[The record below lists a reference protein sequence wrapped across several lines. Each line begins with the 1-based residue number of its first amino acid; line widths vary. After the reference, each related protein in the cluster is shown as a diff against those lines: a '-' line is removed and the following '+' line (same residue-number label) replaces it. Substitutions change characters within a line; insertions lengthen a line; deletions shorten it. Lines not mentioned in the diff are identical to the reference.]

1 MIDVGRMRCSFAFG
15 SRSLGMAA
23 FAVFFVFCLTAQT
36 PTGILDGRVSD
47 ASGALV
53 AGANVAIENQETGV
67 RQEMTTNAEGRFYQ
81 GFVTPGSYRITL
93 EKPGFQKYVQSDIR
107 VNVQQ
112 TVTLEVNMKIG
123 DVSSTVE
130 VTAAA
135 SQLSTEN
142 SSVSKVIGTK
152 QIIDLPLNGRS
163 VFGLATLAPGVVP
176 GGGGSTPFISGGRN
190 ATNEITIDGTSVIL
204 PENNVSNLQTGYTPI
219 VDSVQEFAV
228 ITNSLEAQ
236 YGRTGGGVISVATR
250 GGTNQYHVSAYDFL
264 RNSKLD
270 ANTWSN
276 NRNGVKLA
284 AFQQNQFGGTI
295 GGPVSI
301 PKIYN
306 GANKTFFFFSEQT
319 QRARRGTS
327 SQASVPINPWINGD
341 FSSLKNGN
349 GQPVVIYDPL
359 TLDSSGNRV
368 PFANNIIPANRI
380 DKVSQGLLKYYPKPN
395 AVPTNPFTMQNN
407 FFVSGKGVADDDKFD
422 SRIDQNFSEKFRMFA
437 RGSYDHG
444 ENVPLNGFGTIG
456 TSIGDGKNVSDL
468 YNVTV
473 NGVYTLSP
481 TTILNFNYGFARN
494 VGIRY
499 PFSEGTTPAS
509 LGFPQNYSD
518 VAGLSNY
525 EFPNFSFSGN
535 TNLSNLGQATFTTLL
550 NRPMSHIIRG
560 DVTKVLAKHT
570 LRAGGEWRKFFLN
583 FTQLGNPD
591 GAFNF
596 GAGFTQR
603 VVNASAVSTE
613 GNGFA
618 TFLLGLPN
626 NGSVSH
632 SFDAATASAYAG
644 VYVQDD
650 WRVTKKLTLNIGLRY
665 DVDSPRTERYNRL
678 SFWDSNAPSPLQGKV
693 AASATCPNCGNLKGA
708 IMFVG
713 DNARYGRHQT
723 STDLNNWGPRFG
735 FAYHA
740 FEKTVFRGAYGILYS
755 PSALQAS
762 GTSGS
767 GGVEGFQTSTSISTS
782 FDNGKTFAASLS
794 NPFPGGFNL
803 PQGAKPGPYSG
814 ALTDVGGSIGDS
826 FFIDN
831 QNPIVQQWNFN
842 IQQQVKGDWVVE
854 VGYLGSKGNHL
865 IDGESSITYNQ
876 LPASFLALGS
886 GLTAQVANPFF
897 GIITS
902 PNSPYAQPTIQQR
915 FLLSTYPEYQGVNG
929 FRKPHGNSIY
939 HGLTLSAE
947 KRFSGGLS
955 TLISFTGSKLLD
967 DSSQVVTFLG
977 AAGMKQDFYCRK
989 CEKSV
994 SAQDVSKRLV
1004 ISANYELP
1012 FGHGR
1017 SYFSNMGRPLDAVL
1031 GGWQINGI
1039 ATFAK
1044 GTPLSISNGGN
1055 NTNIGSAG
1063 QRPNNNGKSAA
1074 KEGPIADRLN
1084 AYFDTS
1090 VFSQAPIYTF
1100 GNVGRF
1106 LPDLRIPGIHNLD
1119 FSLFKNFRVTE
1130 RGTIQFR
1137 AESFNITNSPQWAS
1151 PNNNVT
1157 AVGTFGTITNTTNSP
1172 RNVQLA
1178 LKLNF

>member
-1 MIDVGRMRCSFAFG
+1 MFRLLQSTVLALLCGTLLFS
-15 SRSLGMAA
+15 
-23 FAVFFVFCLTAQT
+23 QT
-36 PTGILDGRVSD
+36 NTGILDGRVND
-47 ASGALV
+47 ASGAAV
-53 AGANVAIENQETGV
+53 GAANVVIENQDTGI
-67 RQEMTTNAEGRFYQ
+67 RQELTSTGEGRFYQ
-81 GFVTPGSYRITL
+81 GLLLPGVYRVIVD
-93 EKPGFQKYVQSDIR
+93 KAGFQKYQQNNIR
-107 VNVQQ
+107 IDVGQVVTL
-112 TVTLEVNMKIG
+112 TVTMRIG
-123 DVSSTVE
+123 DVSTTVE
-130 VTAAA
+130 VQAA
-135 SQLSTEN
+135 STQLSTES
-142 SSVSKVIGTK
+142 SSVSKIIGTK
-152 QIIDLPLNGRS
+152 QIIDLPLNGRNP
-163 VFGLATLAPGVVP
+163 FGLATLAPGVTP

-250 GGTNQYHVSAYDFL
+250 GGTNRYHVSAYDFL

-276 NRNGVKLA
+276 NRNGVALA

-295 GGPVSI
+295 GGPLSI
-301 PKIYN
+301 PKLYD
-306 GANKTFFFFSEQT
+306 GKNKTFFFFSEQT

-327 SQASVPINPWINGD
+327 SQASVPIDAWKNGD
-341 FSSLKNGN
+341 FSNLRNGN
-349 GQPVVIYDPL
+349 GQLITIYDPL
-359 TLDSSGNRV
+359 NLDSSGNRL
-368 PFANNIIPANRI
+368 PFPGNIIPAARF
-380 DKVSQGLLKYYPKPN
+380 DKVAQNLLKYFPSPN
-395 AVPTNPFTMQNN
+395 AVPTNAFTMQNN
-407 FFVSGKGVADDDKFD
+407 FFVSGKGVNDDDKFD
-422 SRIDQNFSEKFRMFA
+422 SRIDQNFSTNFRLFA

-444 ENVPLNGFGTIG
+444 ESVPFNGYGNVA
-456 TSIGDGKNVSDL
+456 TSIGDGRNVSDL

-494 VGIRY
+494 VGIRF

-509 LGFPQNYSD
+509 LGFPQNYSNI
-518 VAGLSNY
+518 VGLSNY
-525 EFPNFSFSGN
+525 EFPNFTYSGN

-560 DVTKVLAKHT
+560 DITKVLSKHT

-583 FTQLGNPD
+583 FTQLGNPA
-591 GAFNF
+591 GAYSF

-626 NGSVSH
+626 NGGSVSH

-644 VYVQDD
+644 GYVQDD
-650 WRVTKKLTLNIGLRY
+650 WRVTKKLTLNMGLRY
-665 DVDSPRTERYNRL
+665 DVDIPRTERYNRL
-678 SFWDSNAPSPLQGKV
+678 SYWDPDAPSPLQGQV
-693 AASATCPNCGNLKGA
+693 ASSAICPNCGNLKGA
-708 IMFVG
+708 FVFVG
-713 DNARYGRHQT
+713 SANSKYGRHQT
-723 STDLNNWGPRFG
+723 PTDLNNWGPRFG

-767 GGVEGFQTSTSISTS
+767 GGVQGFQSSTSISTT
-782 FDNGKTFAASLS
+782 FDNGKTFVASLS

-803 PQGAKPGPYSG
+803 PTGAKAGPYSG
-814 ALTDVGGSIGDS
+814 ALTEIGGSVGDS
-826 FFIDN
+826 FFNDYV
-831 QNPIVQQWNFN
+831 NPVVQQWSFN
-842 IQQQVKGDWVVE
+842 IQQQVKGDWVIE
-854 VGYLGSKGNHL
+854 AGYLGSKGNHL
-865 IDGESSITYNQ
+865 IDGESNMSYNQ
-876 LPASFLALGS
+876 LPASYLALGS
-886 GLTAQVANPFF
+886 GLTTQVPNPFY
-897 GIITS
+897 GIITT

-915 FLLSTYPEYQGVNG
+915 FLLSAYPQYQGVNA
-929 FRKPHGNSIY
+929 FRKPQANSIY

-947 KRFSGGLS
+947 RRFSHGLS

-967 DSSQVVTFLG
+967 DASQVVSFLG
-977 AAGMKQDFYCRK
+977 AAGTKQDFYCRK

-1004 ISANYELP
+1004 ISTTYELP

-1017 SYFSNMGRPLDAVL
+1017 SYLANMPRTLDLAL

-1039 ATFAK
+1039 ASFST

-1055 NTNIGSAG
+1055 STNIGSPG
-1063 QRPNNNGKSAA
+1063 QRPNDNGKSAA
-1074 KEGPIADRLN
+1074 KSGPIADRFN
-1084 AYFDTS
+1084 AYFDTT

-1106 LPDLRIPGIHNLD
+1106 LPDVRIPGIHNLD
-1119 FSLFKNFRVTE
+1119 LSLFKDFRVKE
-1130 RGTIQFR
+1130 WGTIQFR
-1137 AESFNITNSPQWAS
+1137 AESFNFTNSPQWAA

-1157 AVGTFGTITNTTNSP
+1157 SVGVFGTITNTANSP